1 MTAPTPGRL
10 RRSIAGWPALIAAW
24 LTVLAALVSWI
35 ALTPA
40 ETLRRHLGAA
50 QFWSLEVGALLA
62 AVCIVAIAR
71 DVVRQLDR
79 RDLGVLA
86 AVGGLALVLTLG
98 VAPRTHRIF
107 YDEQIYQGIGQNLSD
122 LKQAQMCNDGHV
134 DYGRLTCLRGEY
146 NKQPYA
152 YPHLLSV
159 AYRIVGVRV
168 WVPFAINA
176 AAIVATAWGVYAWI
190 LLAFRDRTAAGFGAL
205 IAATVP
211 QQVLWSATAAV
222 EPTASLACVIAVVA
236 AAHAAR
242 RPHRF
247 ALAAAGVLLAYAVQ
261 FRPESLLIVGPIAV
275 LAWDRH
281 TEGADRR
288 HLGWVLLLVTVLL
301 GVHVAHLF
309 AVRNEGWGTSGPRL
323 AWAYVWPNLKVNGP
337 FYLGDGRFPV
347 IYTGLALWGLA
358 SWGRWRA
365 QWQVQW
371 RAVVTPLIYFAA
383 FFGIGLL
390 FYAGSYDY
398 GADVRYSVLTSPPIA
413 VLGGVGAAGLARW
426 VAGWTSAGQATAL
439 VAIGMLVQTSWYAP
453 VMRATTEEAWA
464 ARADVRYAEAFAR
477 QLPPHAY
484 VLTQNPSMFH
494 VWGINAGQMSLV
506 TTNPLYLTYLRLR
519 HPGAVYVH
527 WNYWCNAPD
536 RVQQEYCRRA
546 LAAAPVE
553 MVGSYQERDQRFAF
567 YRLAPPE
574 TPADPVPPSTATAGR
589 RDDVAKSH

>member
-1 MTAPTPGRL
+1 VTVPAAGRL
-10 RRSIAGWPALIAAW
+10 RASVGGWPGLAVAW
-24 LTVLAALVSWI
+24 LTVLAATGSWL
-35 ALTPA
+35 AYTPP
-40 ETLRRHLGAA
+40 ETLRQQLVVA
-50 QFWSLEVGALLA
+50 QFWSLEAGALLA
-62 AVCIVAIAR
+62 AICVVAIAR
-71 DVVRQLDR
+71 DVARRLER
-79 RDLGVLA
+79 RDLAVLA
-86 AVGGLALVLTLG
+86 AVAGLALLLTLG

-122 LKQAQMCNDGHV
+122 LKLAQMCNDGHV
-134 DYGRLTCLRGEY
+134 EYGRLQCLRGEY

-152 YPHLLSV
+152 YPHLLSIG
-159 AYRIVGVRV
+159 YRVVGVRAS
-168 WVPFAINA
+168 VPFAINA
-176 AAIVATAWGVYAWI
+176 AAVVATAWGVYAWI
-190 LLAFRDRTAAGFGAL
+190 LLVFRDRTAAGLGAL

-211 QQVLWSATAAV
+211 QQILWSATAAV
-222 EPTASLACVIAVVA
+222 EPTASLACVLAVVA
-236 AAHAAR
+236 AAHAAQGT
-242 RPHRF
+242 HRY
-247 ALAAAGVLLAYAVQ
+247 ALAAVGVLLAYAVQ

-275 LAWDRH
+275 LAWNRH
-281 TEGADRR
+281 PEGTDRR
-288 HLGWVLLLVTVLL
+288 HLAWVLLLVLALL
-301 GVHVAHLF
+301 AVHVAHLF

-347 IYTGLALWGLA
+347 LYTGLALAGLA
-358 SWGRWRA
+358 SRAAWRA
-365 QWQVQW
+365 
-371 RAVVTPLIYFAA
+371 RLTPLIYFGV

-398 GADVRYSVLTSPPIA
+398 GADVRYSVLTSPPLA
-413 VLGGVGAAGLARW
+413 VLGGVGAARLGRW
-426 VAGWTSAGQATAL
+426 ASRRMPEGQATAL
-439 VAIGMLVQTSWYAP
+439 VVVAMLVQTSWYVP

-464 ARADVRYAEAFAR
+464 ARADVRYAREFAR
-477 QLPPHAY
+477 QLPAHAY

-536 RVQQEYCRRA
+536 QVQQEYCRRA

-567 YRLAPPE
+567 YRMAPHE
-574 TPADPVPPSTATAGR
+574 TPAGPARPSTATAGQ